1 MKKIFLALSLL
12 ASMVVFAQA
21 PEESRD
27 VKTGTKVLKGFIA
40 KEMLVSD
47 TAFAWYGSGIKSF
60 TPNAASLA
68 AIAAH
73 KNELYVLVFGG
84 TWCEDT
90 QQILPKMYATFQAA
104 GLPEDHVTLLGVD
117 REKKTIQ
124 HLSEIFGVTSVPTFI
139 VLKNGKEVGRIIE
152 YGPTG
157 MPEREIG
164 TIVNDAFKK

>member
-1 MKKIFLALSLL
+1 MKKILLALSLL
-12 ASMVVFAQA
+12 ASMAAFAQA

-27 VKTGTKVLKGFIA
+27 AKTGSKVLKGFIP
-40 KEMLVSD
+40 KETLASD
-47 TAFAWYGSGIKSF
+47 TAFAWYASGIKNF
-60 TPNAASLA
+60 TPNAASMA
-68 AIAAH
+68 AIAAN
-73 KNELYVLVFGG
+73 KNDLYILVFGG

-164 TIVNDAFKK
+164 TIVKEAFKK

>member
-1 MKKIFLALSLL
+1 MKKIFLALALFLSV
-12 ASMVVFAQA
+12 AVFGQE
-21 PEESRD
+21 PEVSRD
-27 VKTGTKVLKGFIA
+27 AKNGSKVLKGFIP
-40 KEMLVSD
+40 KQTLVSD
-47 TAFAWYGSGIKSF
+47 TAFGWYSNGIKNF
-60 TPNAASLA
+60 TPNAESMA

-90 QQILPKMYATFQAA
+90 QQILPKMFATFQAA

-164 TIVNDAFKK
+164 TIVNNAFKK